1 MSDAMQQQH
10 HDERGESI
18 RALLLN
24 PLINNAQSSDV
35 FRLIVRHQSFLV
47 DWFETTLGWRLQVD
61 AAAGFARLFK
71 RSQHPDVSRAIRRN
85 RGQKQPFDRR
95 RYQLLCLVCAS
106 LVKYSVTTIGVL
118 ARALHEEAR
127 LDTTMK
133 RERSALVDAL
143 RKLMEWQVI
152 TIRNGDVDA
161 YLESDENNAMVYA
174 DTHRLH
180 HLLSSAIAPAILP
193 ADTQPLEACQ
203 QLMNEPRYTGAL
215 HNDEDIT
222 ETERLRYARHTAARR
237 LIDDP
242 VVYFDEQPPMVNAY
256 LEQSAARRWLYDRV
270 NEAGLELEERREGML
285 AIDTTNSTSDKR
297 FPSPIGTVGQV
308 ALLMIDALIP
318 QHATTKERHLASL
331 TVDDQHRFID
341 RLLQQHP
348 RWANSWRDGNEP
360 MRLVKEAATI
370 LREFDLVDIDSNGR
384 IAAKPALA
392 RYRVVDSEANNTRP
406 NTPHKSPGTS
416 KPTPEQPPQP
426 QPSQQKLL

>member
-24 PLINNAQSSDV
+24 PLINNTQSSDV

-71 RSQHPDVSRAIRRN
+71 RSQYPDVSRAIRRN
-85 RGQKQPFDRR
+85 RGQKQAFDRR

-118 ARALHEEAR
+118 ARALHEEAQ
-127 LDTTMK
+127 LDTTLK

-180 HLLSSAIAPAILP
+180 HLLSSAIAPAKLP
-193 ADTQPLEACQ
+193 ADMHSLEACQ
-203 QLMNEPRYTGAL
+203 QLMNEPRYTSAL

-242 VVYFDEQPPMVNAY
+242 AVYFDEQPPMVNAY
-256 LEQSAARRWLYDRV
+256 LEQSAARRWLHDRA

-285 AIDTTNSTSDKR
+285 AIDTTSSTSDKR

-318 QHATTKERHLASL
+318 QHTTGTERHLASL
-331 TVDDQHRFID
+331 TIDDQQRFID

-348 RWANSWRDGNEP
+348 RWANSWRVGNEP
-360 MRLVKEAATI
+360 MRLIKEAATI
-370 LREFDLVDIDSNGR
+370 LHEFDLVDIDGNGR
-384 IAAKPALA
+384 VTAKPALA
-392 RYRVVDSEANNTRP
+392 RYRVVDSEDNNTTKTHR
-406 NTPHKSPGTS
+406 KTS
-416 KPTPEQPPQP
+416 APSQPATSAPDQP
-426 QPSQQKLL
+426 QPTQQKLL